1 MRVCSDSA
9 TIFMPAL
16 LHPAFVTGATCLTLH
31 TPAAGLLMLPDMTK
45 PQEGHGE
52 GSSLRT
58 HADGA

>member
-1 MRVCSDSA
+1 
-9 TIFMPAL
+9 
-16 LHPAFVTGATCLTLH
+16 
-31 TPAAGLLMLPDMTK
+31 MLPDMTK